1 MKLLYMLRKI
11 HLLFIKIPSLIIT
24 YTHAPLEKS
33 TCIELYDFTCLYY
46 IYFFYPPTFSKRHKA
61 AILGVAFPE
70 PHLILTSSS
79 DKHVRGFDLRDR
91 DGSSPFRDRL
101 YVRQPDVIGE
111 HSKAVL
117 CVAASGNYVYSGSE
131 DRTVKLWDRRNLNEV
146 LAKSKVREEGG
157 RGERQRET
165 EIERGRKRDRDR
177 DRERQRERQR
187 QREIDK

>member
-91 DGSSPFRDRL
+91 GRSSPFRDRL

-117 CVAASGNYVYSGSE
+117 CVAANGNYVYSGSE

-146 LAKSKVREEGG
+146 LAKSKVRE
-157 RGERQRET
+157 RERQRRREA
-165 EIERGRKRDRDR
+165 ERERDR
-177 DRERQRERQR
+177 DRERHREKDTETETER
-187 QREIDK
+187 D

>member
-1 MKLLYMLRKI
+1 M
-11 HLLFIKIPSLIIT
+11 
-24 YTHAPLEKS
+24 
-33 TCIELYDFTCLYY
+33 
-46 IYFFYPPTFSKRHKA
+46 
-61 AILGVAFPE
+61 GVAFPE
-70 PHLILTSSS
+70 RQLILTSSS

-91 DGSSPFRDRL
+91 DGSSPVRDRL
-101 YVRQPDVIGE
+101 YVRQPDIIGE

-157 RGERQRET
+157 RGRERET
-165 EIERGRKRDRDR
+165 ETERGRERDKDRETETERGRDRDR
-177 DRERQRERQR
+177 DRERER

>member
-1 MKLLYMLRKI
+1 M
-11 HLLFIKIPSLIIT
+11 
-24 YTHAPLEKS
+24 
-33 TCIELYDFTCLYY
+33 
-46 IYFFYPPTFSKRHKA
+46 
-61 AILGVAFPE
+61 GVAFPE
-70 PHLILTSSS
+70 RHLILTSSS

-91 DGSSPFRDRL
+91 DGSSPVRDRL

-157 RGERQRET
+157 RGER
-165 EIERGRKRDRDR
+165 DR
-177 DRERQRERQR
+177 DRERQR
-187 QREIDK
+187 QREAERETETGR

>member
-1 MKLLYMLRKI
+1 MI
-11 HLLFIKIPSLIIT
+11 TPTHL
-24 YTHAPLEKS
+24 PLEKS

-46 IYFFYPPTFSKRHKA
+46 TYFFNPPTFSKRHKA

-70 PHLILTSSS
+70 PQLILTSSS
-79 DKHVRGFDLRDR
+79 DKHVRSFDLRDR
-91 DGSSPFRDRL
+91 DGSSPVRNEL

-117 CVAASGNYVYSGSE
+117 CVAANGYYVYSGSE

-157 RGERQRET
+157 RGERD
-165 EIERGRKRDRDR
+165 RDRERQKERQRQGDR
-177 DRERQRERQR
+177 DRERQR
-187 QREIDK
+187 QRETETERD

>member
-1 MKLLYMLRKI
+1 MYRTLQFHMSLL
-11 HLLFIKIPSLIIT
+11 HLFLN
-24 YTHAPLEKS
+24 
-33 TCIELYDFTCLYY
+33 
-46 IYFFYPPTFSKRHKA
+46 PPTFSKRHKA

-70 PHLILTSSS
+70 PQLILTSSS

-91 DGSSPFRDRL
+91 DGSSPFRDGL

-146 LAKSKVREEGG
+146 LAKSKVREGG
-157 RGERQRET
+157 RGERERQRQRQREA
-165 EIERGRKRDRDR
+165 ERDR
-177 DRERQRERQR
+177 DRERLINKAVT
-187 QREIDK
+187 IDPFSSTIHQ

>member
-1 MKLLYMLRKI
+1 M
-11 HLLFIKIPSLIIT
+11 
-24 YTHAPLEKS
+24 
-33 TCIELYDFTCLYY
+33 
-46 IYFFYPPTFSKRHKA
+46 
-61 AILGVAFPE
+61 GVAFPE

-117 CVAASGNYVYSGSE
+117 CVAANGNYVYSGSE

-146 LAKSKVREEGG
+146 LAKSKVRE
-157 RGERQRET
+157 RERQRQ
-165 EIERGRKRDRDR
+165 RR
-177 DRERQRERQR
+177 REAERERQR
-187 QREIDK
+187 QREAQRERYRDRDRERLINEAVTINPFSSTIHQ